1 MSTYQYGK
9 MTVIGN
15 AKILRDFVKFLE
27 DDYDD
32 EFIREGI
39 KRGQTRDSVIEHEFL
54 GEDWKSV
61 EWEYNYLFIDIIG
74 LRKEFP
80 TLKFEFNQEC
90 HDGQSSN
97 DFRICLYGK
106 SVDYAGGN
114 IFVFGKFYEHINKCE
129 RCNSNLE
136 WNSERFILK
145 KVMRKRVA
153 EMKTDIV
160 TLNKEII
167 TIEELKNQ
175 CLENNL
181 DEEVKELES
190 TLTKLRAT
198 LKKSVEV
205 RILSETV
212 LERMEY

>member
-1 MSTYQYGK
+1 
-9 MTVIGN
+9 
-15 AKILRDFVKFLE
+15 
-27 DDYDD
+27 
-32 EFIREGI
+32 
-39 KRGQTRDSVIEHEFL
+39 
-54 GEDWKSV
+54 
-61 EWEYNYLFIDIIG
+61 
-74 LRKEFP
+74 
-80 TLKFEFNQEC
+80 
-90 HDGQSSN
+90 
-97 DFRICLYGK
+97 
-106 SVDYAGGN
+106 
-114 IFVFGKFYEHINKCE
+114 
-129 RCNSNLE
+129 
-136 WNSERFILK
+136 
-145 KVMRKRVA
+145 
-153 EMKTDIV
+153 MKTDIV